1 MKNLLLILFILSLG
15 VRAMDVTHRQMVW
28 SHYVPWHAPFNTSS
42 LVNRHYNFPTFQSVE
57 DEMPDYKDEIRQAI
71 RQGIDGFAVD
81 VCIRENSTIYAE
93 RVGIMLEAAKGTDF
107 AIVPCLDGKTTP
119 ENQAAQIKSML
130 DKFAGHPNYPVFK
143 GKPLV
148 FTYTWL
154 SWTPEEWTRIRE
166 LLKADGITPA
176 FVANIGGG
184 YKPVVKDEMLK
195 YVDSFD
201 ALYSF
206 GLSGID
212 RVPVQQ
218 TVQLLRE
225 ICRQNGKL
233 YVTSLSPGYYGAWYN
248 GRNDFYQPHYGFD
261 QLHGGFL
268 TTDASDQ
275 WMHLTTWNDHD
286 ETSLLPMVFTSAN
299 PSITLAYANAFKKRP
314 PAWKDTRLCFAYHRE
329 LLPGTLLRIET
340 LALPGTSD
348 ENTTVSGHIEHKGRI
363 LATLE
368 QKQFT
373 PGKFATSEWLLDTT
387 SWAEVPYATPIV
399 QISRPGQ
406 PAHTIRLPE
415 IRLISGWLQNA
426 VTLKV
431 AETDLVDNVQA
442 SLDITYNQHGFSAH
456 CTFTAPE
463 NIQRIDLYRN
473 DRPVAAFND
482 ETNAK
487 TILNLQATGAGTCEI
502 DLKNGKIPYADRKF
516 SQRGKPDFQV
526 TSNSV
531 RSYGNRGWTPNTLII
546 ATTPDDLITFNVNGK
561 HKLEITSAELAR
573 RQVIQLERF
582 EILAGGANA
591 TIANI
596 PKLNANKG
604 DFNLNLLTF
613 GKRENDIFQLR
624 FQFSDECFAWSE
636 PLVMNQEPLVDAF
649 VIRTNV
655 NLETP
660 SAATGQPG
668 RNEFITPKELLPVT
682 KTTSVP
688 VKLSPA
694 TVRRGLWNFNGD
706 GVDEAGEMNVSI
718 PQDAFTT
725 WDEDGVQHQGLNFD
739 GKRSVKMRLRTW
751 PMGNTL
757 FQIRFKPNKP
767 QAQEPQA
774 IFARSGWS
782 DGFDVALK
790 PDGHIK
796 VTRNGNTHAYG
807 DKNANLVPTTVLE
820 SDSPV
825 AFDAWNI
832 LKVTCDTRTLSIEIN
847 GKPAG
852 QCPIPPARSY
862 GNCIWFIGAA
872 DKHAN
877 FNGLVDWLKLDGL
890 P

>member
-314 PAWKDTRLCFAYHRE
+314 PAWKDTRLCFAYNRE
-329 LLPGTLLRIET
+329 PHPGTHMRIET
-340 LALPGTSD
+340 L
-348 ENTTVSGHIEHKGRI
+348 
-363 LATLE
+363 
-368 QKQFT
+368 
-373 PGKFATSEWLLDTT
+373 
-387 SWAEVPYATPIV
+387 
-399 QISRPGQ
+399 
-406 PAHTIRLPE
+406 
-415 IRLISGWLQNA
+415 
-426 VTLKV
+426 
-431 AETDLVDNVQA
+431 
-442 SLDITYNQHGFSAH
+442 
-456 CTFTAPE
+456 
-463 NIQRIDLYRN
+463 
-473 DRPVAAFND
+473 
-482 ETNAK
+482 
-487 TILNLQATGAGTCEI
+487 
-502 DLKNGKIPYADRKF
+502 
-516 SQRGKPDFQV
+516 
-526 TSNSV
+526 
-531 RSYGNRGWTPNTLII
+531 
-546 ATTPDDLITFNVNGK
+546 
-561 HKLEITSAELAR
+561 
-573 RQVIQLERF
+573 
-582 EILAGGANA
+582 
-591 TIANI
+591 
-596 PKLNANKG
+596 
-604 DFNLNLLTF
+604 
-613 GKRENDIFQLR
+613 
-624 FQFSDECFAWSE
+624 
-636 PLVMNQEPLVDAF
+636 
-649 VIRTNV
+649 
-655 NLETP
+655 
-660 SAATGQPG
+660 
-668 RNEFITPKELLPVT
+668 
-682 KTTSVP
+682 
-688 VKLSPA
+688 
-694 TVRRGLWNFNGD
+694 
-706 GVDEAGEMNVSI
+706 
-718 PQDAFTT
+718 
-725 WDEDGVQHQGLNFD
+725 
-739 GKRSVKMRLRTW
+739 
-751 PMGNTL
+751 
-757 FQIRFKPNKP
+757 
-767 QAQEPQA
+767 
-774 IFARSGWS
+774 
-782 DGFDVALK
+782 
-790 PDGHIK
+790 
-796 VTRNGNTHAYG
+796 
-807 DKNANLVPTTVLE
+807 
-820 SDSPV
+820 
-825 AFDAWNI
+825 
-832 LKVTCDTRTLSIEIN
+832 
-847 GKPAG
+847 
-852 QCPIPPARSY
+852 
-862 GNCIWFIGAA
+862 
-872 DKHAN
+872 
-877 FNGLVDWLKLDGL
+877 
-890 P
+890 